1 MWRQGAGKWDFEVLL
16 GWWKAILFLYS
27 WELKTISSSSLIL
40 GPPKVMGWKYLTG
53 TCGVTS
59 SYLRV
64 LGAPPHCPRPGPSR
78 PGWLQLGEE
87 GGGRAASP
95 HSGASEGRRGAEGGR
110 AAAWPARKENLLPTE
125 AARILACLR
134 GAPSPRV
141 RPAQAWATGRGRGT
155 LTLLRDSSRN
165 GHSLGRRLFPPF
177 GHDPI
182 QKCPMQVPG
191 RTGIFQSPKLLST
204 YVSDQTS
211 QQTKC
216 QETCSLLSPNSGR

>member
-1 MWRQGAGKWDFEVLL
+1 MWRQKAGKWDFEVLL
-16 GWWKAILFLYS
+16 GWWEAILFLYS
-27 WELKTISSSSLIL
+27 WEWKTISSSSLIL
-40 GPPKVMGWKYLTG
+40 GPSKVMGWKYLTG

-64 LGAPPHCPRPGPSR
+64 LGAPPHCPRPGPPV
-78 PGWLQLGEE
+78 PGEA
-87 GGGRAASP
+87 GRRGWRASGLAP
-95 HSGASEGRRGAEGGR
+95 QWSLRGAEGGR

-134 GAPSPRV
+134 GAPSPRD

-191 RTGIFQSPKLLST
+191 RTGIFRAL
-204 YVSDQTS
+204 
-211 QQTKC
+211 
-216 QETCSLLSPNSGR
+216 NSCPLM